1 MEVIINDARC
11 RKQQPLWGTPGFCA
25 EWLDHEPREVI
36 YTVINMLELGRL
48 KQYLYEIDPDAFMA
62 VNDTAEVIGKK
73 FLSWEDE
80 GFKPIRKK
88 PTAPDPVS

>member
-1 MEVIINDARC
+1 
-11 RKQQPLWGTPGFCA
+11 
-25 EWLDHEPREVI
+25 
-36 YTVINMLELGRL
+36 MLELGRL

-80 GFKPIRKK
+80 GFKPIRKNLSPGPGVLNPK
-88 PTAPDPVS
+88 MKSNIRLTGLSAASKMLPVPFPVIP

>member
-1 MEVIINDARC
+1 MDRGLTYFHAY
-11 RKQQPLWGTPGFCA
+11 GG
-25 EWLDHEPREVI
+25 LDHEPREVI

-48 KQYLYEIDPDAFMA
+48 KQYLYEIDPDAFMP

-88 PTAPDPVS
+88 PTVPDPLSCIPR

>member
-1 MEVIINDARC
+1 M
-11 RKQQPLWGTPGFCA
+11 
-25 EWLDHEPREVI
+25 I

-88 PTAPDPVS
+88 PAVPDPVS

>member
-1 MEVIINDARC
+1 
-11 RKQQPLWGTPGFCA
+11 
-25 EWLDHEPREVI
+25 
-36 YTVINMLELGRL
+36 MLELGRL

-88 PTAPDPVS
+88 PAVPDPVS